1 MEELKEIHEGQQYAQ
16 IFTGSTHVLVWKVQR
31 VFQDGVN
38 IPHAFMINRE
48 DPFSTKTI
56 ACSVLADHKLFHPIR
71 RSHINGW

>member
-1 MEELKEIHEGQQYAQ
+1 MEELREIHKGQHYAQ
-16 IFTGSTHVLVWKVQR
+16 IMTGSTRVSVWIVQR

-48 DPFSTKTI
+48 DPFWTKTI
-56 ACSVLADHKLFHPIR
+56 ACSILAEHKRFHPIR

>member
-1 MEELKEIHEGQQYAQ
+1 MEELKIIHEGQQYAQ
-16 IFTGSTHVLVWKVQR
+16 IITGSTLVLVWIVHR

-56 ACSVLADHKLFHPIR
+56 ACSVLADYKRFHLIR

>member
-1 MEELKEIHEGQQYAQ
+1 MEGLKGVHEGQQYAQ
-16 IFTGSTHVLVWKVQR
+16 KIGSSTRALVWTVQR

-56 ACSVLADHKLFHPIR
+56 ACSVLADHRHFHPIR
-71 RSHINGW
+71 RSRINGW